1 MEVYK
6 VDFLDSLIENDSVL
20 LNVEASSWEE
30 AIQKTVQP
38 LINSEAVSQQYVEE
52 IIKST
57 NEMGPYYILI
67 ENFAMPHAR
76 PGSYVMKDSFSFVTL
91 KEPVLF
97 PEDQSVKVLVCLA
110 ATSNENHLGS
120 ALPQIA
126 AIFSDS
132 SIFEEINQAKTKTD
146 IVDLFKERKD

>member
-1 MEVYK
+1 M
-6 VDFLDSLIENDSVL
+6 DFLDSLIENDSVV
-20 LNVEASSWEE
+20 LNIEASNWEE

-38 LINSEAVSQQYVEE
+38 LINSYAVSQQYVDE

-57 NEMGPYYILI
+57 KEMGPYYILI

-76 PGSYVMKDSFSFVTL
+76 PGSYVIKDSFSFITL
-91 KEPVLF
+91 KESVLF

-126 AIFSDS
+126 TIFSDDH
-132 SIFEEINQAKTKTD
+132 IFEEISRAKTKND
-146 IVDLFKERKD
+146 ILDLFKERKD